1 MKKIKGLLSSV
12 LVASLLILGIYWA
25 FEPEINKIS
34 IGQEAWAATTATQ
47 EIDAILSVTEEITLT
62 APSNITLG
70 SGTITMTQD
79 DLFGT
84 GSAWNVKTNSTAGY
98 TLTLETDQADCMDSG
113 ADQFADYTEASTG
126 TPDAWSV
133 DAANYE
139 FGFSVCGADVSNSG
153 KSWGTDSTAADC
165 TCGTGSTPSSDLS
178 WLGFTDTTA
187 VTVSTSG
194 SETAQA
200 GTDTTLCVGAEQG
213 DSVYAPDGSYTA
225 DITGTATV
233 Q

>member
-1 MKKIKGLLSSV
+1 MKKIKGLLGLV
-12 LVASLLILGIYWA
+12 LIASLLILGIYWA

-47 EIDAILSVTEEITLT
+47 EIDAILTVTGEMTLT
-62 APSNITLG
+62 APSDITLG

-79 DLFGT
+79 DVFGT
-84 GSAWNVKTNSTAGY
+84 GSAWNVKTSNATGY
-98 TLTLETDQADCMDSG
+98 KLTFETDQANCMDSG
-113 ADQFADYTEASTG
+113 ADQFADYSEASTG

-178 WLGFTDTTA
+178 WLGFTGTTA
-187 VTVSTSG
+187 ITVATSA
-194 SETAQA
+194 SET
-200 GTDTTLCVGAEQG
+200 GESGIDTTLCVGAEQG
-213 DSVYAPDGSYTA
+213 DSVYAPNGSYTA